1 MRETVRVHRVCTG
14 VCCCSALMTALGILN
29 MREDNR
35 NRDIESDS
43 YMLDSAISDSD
54 HGRFQLLPFA
64 KRIAQTISARR
75 DPSSIVIGIYGA
87 WGGN

>member
-1 MRETVRVHRVCTG
+1 
-14 VCCCSALMTALGILN
+14 MTALGILN

-54 HGRFQLLPFA
+54 HGRFQRLPFA
-64 KRIAQTISARR
+64 KELHKQFQ
-75 DPSSIVIGIYGA
+75 PVGIPVA
-87 WGGN
+87 